1 MFAQQTFNIKKYG
14 AKGNGKSDDAIAL
27 QKAIDDCNR
36 LGGGRVLVPA
46 GATYLAGPF
55 ELKSQVELFVEAGA
69 TLLAN
74 PDVAIYTK
82 SAFRENKGEGT
93 MWISAENVE
102 QLTICGGGIIDGN
115 GIEFMGEESGDAY
128 KINPFTVVDP
138 RPHILTLIGGKNI
151 RIRDV
156 TIKNA
161 AYWTIHLAGC
171 NDVSIAD
178 VTILNSLKVPNSDG
192 IDIDHSKNVRIVNCH
207 IESGDDCICLKNR
220 REYESLGACENIAV
234 SNCSLTSRSCAIKI
248 GSENMD
254 TIRNVV
260 FDNCIIMG
268 SNRGVGIQNRDEGV
282 VTDVLFSNMIINSHF
297 FSDTWWGKAEPI
309 YVSSYRRPKP
319 GGKGRNWRFP
329 EGATEG
335 KAGDVRNIYF
345 SNIKC
350 QSENGIYVSGE
361 SANSIS
367 NIFFDNV
374 DIAINKITALP
385 GGVYDRR
392 PCEGDGLVKGNTS
405 AFYFDKATNITMR
418 NCSVAW
424 GDRKADYFAYALE
437 SYHVQKLDT
446 FNIKG
451 SSAFPATMPPM
462 KIE

>member
-1 MFAQQTFNIKKYG
+1 
-14 AKGNGKSDDAIAL
+14 
-27 QKAIDDCNR
+27 
-36 LGGGRVLVPA
+36 
-46 GATYLAGPF
+46 
-55 ELKSQVELFVEAGA
+55 
-69 TLLAN
+69 
-74 PDVAIYTK
+74 
-82 SAFRENKGEGT
+82 

-115 GIEFMGEESGDAY
+115 GIAFMGEESGDAY
-128 KINPFTVVDP
+128 KIKPFTVVDP

-171 NDVSIAD
+171 NDVSISD
-178 VTILNSLKVPNSDG
+178 VTILNNLKVPNSDG
-192 IDIDHSKNVRIVNCH
+192 VDIDHSKNVRIVNCH

-234 SNCSLTSRSCAIKI
+234 TNCTLTSRSCAIKI

-260 FDNCIIMG
+260 FDNCIIMR

-309 YVSSYRRPKP
+309 YVTSYRRPKP

-361 SANSIS
+361 SGDKIS
-367 NIFFDNV
+367 NVFFDNI

-405 AFYFDKATNITMR
+405 AFYFDKAANITMR

-424 GDRKADYFAYALE
+424 GDNKAAYFAYALE

-446 FNIKG
+446 FNMKG